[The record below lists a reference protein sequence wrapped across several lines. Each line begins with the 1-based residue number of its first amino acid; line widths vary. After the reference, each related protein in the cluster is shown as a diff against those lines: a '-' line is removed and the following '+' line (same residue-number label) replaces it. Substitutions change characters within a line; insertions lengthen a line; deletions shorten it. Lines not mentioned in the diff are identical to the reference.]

1 MTKKTNLIATYALLA
16 LLTVLGAWLVG
27 LFDSATKAEIS
38 GLDMLLSVLG
48 LLFFIGAA
56 IGGCVLYSRNR
67 KAMTNEESRSW
78 EIVRI
83 TGKRSY
89 IKSFVFRQ
97 ILITALSFSAVFLR
111 DYANHEP
118 LIDSLKINGILL
130 IVVNGLGIYAAY
142 RFWNY
147 YESEFALKN
156 LNQETEKSDSFAKQ
170 SDLN

>member
-1 MTKKTNLIATYALLA
+1 MTKKTNLIATYTLLA
-16 LLTVLGAWLVG
+16 LLAVLGAWLIG
-27 LFDSATKAEIS
+27 LFKSAPKDEIS
-38 GLDMLLSVLG
+38 GLDMLLSFLG
-48 LLFFIGAA
+48 LLLFIGAA
-56 IGGCVLYSRNR
+56 IRGCVLYSRNR

-89 IKSFVFRQ
+89 IKNFVFGQ
-97 ILITALSFSAVFLR
+97 LLITALSCSAVVLR
-111 DYANHEP
+111 DYANNEP
-118 LIDSLKINGILL
+118 LVDSLKINGILF

-156 LNQETEKSDSFAKQ
+156 SNQETEKSDSFAKQ